1 MPVITDIKQQKR
13 SKGRFS
19 VYVDGQ
25 YSFALSDLDLGSSG
39 LRVGQ
44 EVTAQEI
51 EAFKTGGEESKAYNM
66 AIRYLSVRVRSV
78 KEVRDYLAKKG
89 MDEGL
94 SGGVIQRLE
103 RAGLLNDRDFA
114 AAWVADRQ
122 LLRPRSRRRLEQEL
136 MMKGVSSEDIGV
148 VMGELGQED
157 ELQSLMAVIE
167 KKRRLAQY
175 QEQDKLIGYLARQ
188 GYKYDLIKKA
198 LEGLDSGADSSWD

>member
-25 YSFALSDLDLGSSG
+25 YSFALSDMDLGLSG

-44 EVTAQEI
+44 ELATQEI
-51 EAFKTGGEESKAYNM
+51 EAFKAGDEESKAYNKS
-66 AIRYLSVRVRSV
+66 IRYLSVRARSV
-78 KEVRDYLAKKG
+78 KEVRDYLVRKG
-89 MDEGL
+89 VDEGL
-94 SGGVIQRLE
+94 IGVVVERLE

-114 AAWVADRQ
+114 AAWVTDRQ

-136 MMKGVSSEDIGV
+136 MVKGVSSENIGA

-198 LEGLDSGADSSWD
+198 LEGLDSGADSGRD

>member
-1 MPVITDIKQQKR
+1 M
-13 SKGRFS
+13 
-19 VYVDGQ
+19 
-25 YSFALSDLDLGSSG
+25 
-39 LRVGQ
+39 
-44 EVTAQEI
+44 
-51 EAFKTGGEESKAYNM
+51 
-66 AIRYLSVRVRSV
+66 
-78 KEVRDYLAKKG
+78 
-89 MDEGL
+89 
-94 SGGVIQRLE
+94 
-103 RAGLLNDRDFA
+103 
-114 AAWVADRQ
+114 
-122 LLRPRSRRRLEQEL
+122 EQEL